1 MLRLVSVNSGAE
13 RAIQNAKASG
23 KTGIYKVPVDGP
35 VRITRHGLAGDEIS
49 DTKNHGGVDQA
60 VYIYGVPDYDWWIG
74 QLERSLPSGTFG
86 ENLTVAGLQSARA
99 FIGDRVSVG
108 SAVLEI
114 TAPRIPCVT
123 LAARMEDPSFVKRF
137 RAAERPGLYCR
148 VVREGELTVG
158 DEVVYE
164 PHPGPTVGAL
174 EAFRDAFD
182 PDPSETTIRRHLAAP
197 IDIRSRAEYEERLEA
212 LLATRER

>member
-1 MLRLVSVNSGAE
+1 VNSGAE
-13 RAIQNAKASG
+13 RVIQDAKSSG
-23 KTGIYKVPVDGP
+23 KTGIYKVPVEGS

-49 DTKNHGGVDQA
+49 DKKNHGGVDQA
-60 VYIYGVPDYDWWIG
+60 VYLYGVPDYDWWSEKLG
-74 QLERSLPSGTFG
+74 YDLVPGTFG
-86 ENLTVAGLQSARA
+86 DNLTVAGLQSARA
-99 FIGDRVSVG
+99 FIGDRMSVG
-108 SAVLEI
+108 SVVLEV

-137 RAAERPGLYCR
+137 RSAERSGVYCR
-148 VVREGELTVG
+148 VIREGEVQAG

-164 PHPGPTVGAL
+164 SHSGPTVGAL

-182 PDPSETTIRRHLAAP
+182 TGLSETTIRRHLASP
-197 IDIRSRAEYEERLEA
+197 IAARVRAEYEERLEA

>member
-1 MLRLVSVNSGAE
+1 MISVNSGTE

-23 KTGIYKVPVDGP
+23 KTGIYKVPVQGP
-35 VRITRHGLAGDEIS
+35 VRITRHGLARDEIS
-49 DTKNHGGVDQA
+49 DKKNHGGVDQA
-60 VYIYGVPDYDWWIG
+60 VYLYGVPDYDWWVG
-74 QLERSLPSGTFG
+74 QLECHLPPGTFG
-86 ENLTVAGLQSARA
+86 ENLTVAGLESARA
-99 FIGDRVSVG
+99 SVGDRVSVG
-108 SAVLEI
+108 SVVLEV

-123 LAARMEDPSFVKRF
+123 LAARMEDPSFVRRF

-148 VVREGELTVG
+148 VIREGEVQAG

-182 PDPSETTIRRHLAAP
+182 PDLSETTVRRHLAAP
-197 IDIRSRAEYEERLEA
+197 IDFRSRKEYEERLEKLIA
-212 LLATRER
+212 GREG